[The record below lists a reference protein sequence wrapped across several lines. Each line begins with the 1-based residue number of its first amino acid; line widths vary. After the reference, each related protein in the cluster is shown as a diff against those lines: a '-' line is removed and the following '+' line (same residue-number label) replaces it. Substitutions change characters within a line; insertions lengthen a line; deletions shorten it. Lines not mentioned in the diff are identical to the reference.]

1 MRILEQTWTMQ
12 RREQSH
18 SVDNILKL
26 LLSQTIRSSLDMDYD
41 NFRQMVLGA
50 NIKPMKTSDL
60 ADFLNNQNARSK
72 I

>member
-1 MRILEQTWTMQ
+1 
-12 RREQSH
+12 
-18 SVDNILKL
+18 
-26 LLSQTIRSSLDMDYD
+26 MDYD

-50 NIKPMKTSDL
+50 NIKPMKTADL